1 MNEVKF
7 VLENDTAISDR
18 ERRMLNCLANLLGI
32 SEQRA
37 IELEN
42 QPYKRV
48 YTCAS
53 RPVGDCFLFML
64 S

>member
-32 SEQRA
+32 NEKRA

-42 QPYKRV
+42 Q
-48 YTCAS
+48 
-53 RPVGDCFLFML
+53 L
-64 S
+64 